1 MAIAWLL
8 GERQTVPCS
17 GVRPPSVWTPI
28 IIRINNSTVSNSTEA
43 GDIELVSTASFTDTV
58 LLQ

>member
-43 GDIELVSTASFTDTV
+43 GDIELVSTANFTDTV